1 MLKKTKNNWENLL
14 IESFVESMNF
24 KDVQIPCLTMWMN
37 VNLKKSK
44 DKSKYAPKWKTS
56 KNLNMA
62 KKVWKMENL

>member
-44 DKSKYAPKWKTS
+44 DKSKYAPK
-56 KNLNMA
+56 
-62 KKVWKMENL
+62 